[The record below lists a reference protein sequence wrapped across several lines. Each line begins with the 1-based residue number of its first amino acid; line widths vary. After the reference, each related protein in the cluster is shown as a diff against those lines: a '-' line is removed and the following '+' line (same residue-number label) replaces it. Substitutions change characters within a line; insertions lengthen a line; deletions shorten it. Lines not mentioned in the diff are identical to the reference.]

1 MFGITTNALSLNVQ
15 RNLSGIGMALATA
28 TQRLS
33 SGLRI
38 NSARDDAAGLAISE
52 RLYAQI
58 RGLDVG
64 VRNANDAISMAQV
77 GESASAAVGD
87 ALQRM
92 RELAVQA
99 SNGTLTSADRS
110 LLQVEFAELQSEVT
124 RLVGDSSFNG
134 VDLLN
139 NATASTYQI
148 GPNPGDTVTQT
159 NTNLSTLVGAGGSS
173 VTTVSVTGSDA
184 TNASAAITRLDAA
197 IDTVSA
203 ARAQWG
209 ASINRFESIVS
220 VQQGT
225 STALTAARGRIIDAD
240 FAAETANRSRAL
252 ILQEF
257 STAMLAQANA
267 YPRMVLR
274 LLTE

>member
-1 MFGITTNALSLNVQ
+1 MLSLNTNIAALTAQ
-15 RNLSGIGMALATA
+15 RYLNSTQALLLRT
-28 TQRLS
+28 TERLS

-52 RLYAQI
+52 RLFAQI

-99 SNGTLTSADRS
+99 SNGTLTSDDRG
-110 LLQVEFAELQSEVT
+110 LLQVEFAQLQEEVT

-139 NATASTYQI
+139 NATSSTYQI

-159 NTNLSTLVGAGGSS
+159 NTNLSALVGAGASS
-173 VTTVSVTGSDA
+173 VTAVSVTGADA

-197 IDTVSA
+197 IDTVAS

-209 ASINRFESIVS
+209 ATINRFESIVS
-220 VQQGT
+220 VQQ
-225 STALTAARGRIIDAD
+225 STAFSLTAARSRIMDAD

-257 STAMLAQANA
+257 GTAMLAQANA
-267 YPRMVLR
+267 YPRMVLK